1 MDLWGG
7 TCDYLCMM
15 DWLKLLNPDRLGAVS
30 PARDDR
36 RGFDRDYQRVLFS
49 RPFRRLLDKTQVF
62 PLPVDDHVHNRLI
75 HSVEVASVGRTLGT
89 WAGECLRDKGILVRD
104 VAPSSL
110 GDIVASACLMHDIGN
125 PPFGHA
131 GEDAIAAWFRGDGAN
146 LLEGLS
152 DAEQMDLQHF
162 EGNAQSFR
170 VVTRL
175 EMYGEDQG
183 GMQLTFATLGAVAKY
198 PQASVHRQGGHVA
211 RKKFGYF
218 QADEKLFEQVAT
230 ALGLRLIEAGAWTRH
245 PLAYLVE
252 AADDVCYSI
261 LDLEDGYTLGF
272 VDDTKIIELLVAVVG
287 KESRGITTDPR
298 ERVAYLR
305 ARAVNRLV
313 EQLVLAFVEHQNAI
327 LSGVLEKPLSDLI
340 PAHAA
345 LERIRADTRKLCYN
359 APEVLRIELA
369 GYEVLGGLLEVFAK
383 AVHAKKP
390 DKRQCRALN
399 LMRLE
404 PRRQDESVYPR
415 LLRVT
420 DYLSGMTD
428 SFALRLYKELRGIE
442 LPGVQSRV

>member
-1 MDLWGG
+1 
-7 TCDYLCMM
+7 MM
-15 DWLKLLNPDRLGAVS
+15 DWLKLLNPDRLGAGS
-30 PARDDR
+30 QPPSR

-62 PLPVDDHVHNRLI
+62 PMPANDHVHNRLI

-89 WAGECLRDKGILVRD
+89 WVGERLRGAGILAES

-131 GEDAIAAWFRGDGAN
+131 GEDAIAAWFRGNGAT
-146 LLEGLS
+146 LISDLS
-152 DAEQMDLQHF
+152 DAEQRDLQHF

-198 PQASVHRQGGHVA
+198 PQASVHQQKGHVA

-218 QADEKLFEQVAT
+218 QADDVLFEQVAT
-230 ALGLRLIEAGAWTRH
+230 ALGLTLIESGSWTRH

-252 AADDVCYSI
+252 AADDMCYSI

-272 VDDTKIIELLVAVVG
+272 VDYAKIIELLIALLEG
-287 KESRGITTDPR
+287 EPNTTATAPR
-298 ERVAYLR
+298 ERVAHLR
-305 ARAVNRLV
+305 ARAISRLV
-313 EQLVLAFVEHQNAI
+313 EQLVEAFVEHHDVI
-327 LSGVLEKPLSDLI
+327 LMGDLDKPLADLI

-345 LERIRADTRKLCYN
+345 LESIKDHTRRLCYQ

-369 GYEVLGGLLEVFAK
+369 GYEVLGGLLEVFAN
-383 AVHAKKP
+383 AVHQEKP
-390 DKRQCRALN
+390 DRRQRRALD
-399 LMRLE
+399 LMHLN
-404 PRRQDESVYPR
+404 PRQKDESCYSR

-428 SFALRLYKELRGIE
+428 GFALRLYKELRGIE
-442 LPGVQSRV
+442 LPGVQGRAERE